1 MTNLNS
7 PTGVGQSSTT
17 AADPYGA
24 HADPYGATSAET
36 ANGSDLSALAADA
49 GEATHQVVDTAKQE
63 TRSVASE
70 AGRQAKMLAGQ
81 VRDEL
86 RDQAATQQTR
96 AADGLHATGSAFTK
110 MADGSDDSGYAPQL
124 VRAAGERI
132 DSAANWLGTR
142 DPAAV
147 VEDVKRF
154 ARRRPGVFI
163 AIAVGA
169 GIFVGR
175 VTRAL
180 ATSSDAGDSNAPATR
195 SSTGNGFNAPPAPPA
210 RQTAPP
216 SVSSVGAPTGMPSAA
231 GVGSPLQAKDRES
244 A

>member
-1 MTNLNS
+1 MSNLNS
-7 PTGVGQSSTT
+7 PTGVRQSPAN

-24 HADPYGATSAET
+24 TGAET
-36 ANGSDLSALAADA
+36 ANGSDLSSLAADA

-96 AADGLHATGSAFTK
+96 AADGLHAAGSAFTK
-110 MADGSDDSGYAPQL
+110 MADGSDDTGYAPTL

-142 DPAAV
+142 DPGAV

-169 GIFVGR
+169 GVLVGR

-180 ATSSDAGDSNAPATR
+180 VTSSADNDSDAPATG
-195 SSTGNGFNAPPAPPA
+195 SSTGNGFHAPPAPPA

-216 SVSSVGAPTGMPSAA
+216 SASSAGTTTQGWSEAGAGYPLLTK
-231 GVGSPLQAKDRES
+231 GSDLV
-244 A
+244 

>member
-7 PTGVGQSSTT
+7 PTGVGQSSTN
-17 AADPYGA
+17 A
-24 HADPYGATSAET
+24 ADPYGATSAET
-36 ANGSDLSALAADA
+36 ANGSDLSSLAADA
-49 GEATHQVVDTAKQE
+49 GEATRQVADTAKQE

-70 AGRQAKMLAGQ
+70 AGRQAKRLAGQ

-110 MADGSDDSGYAPQL
+110 MADASADSGYAPQL

-142 DPAAV
+142 DPGAV

-169 GIFVGR
+169 GILVGR

-180 ATSSDAGDSNAPATR
+180 ATPSDDNDSDAPATG
-195 SSTGNGFNAPPAPPA
+195 SSPANGFNAPPAPPV

-216 SVSSVGAPTGMPSAA
+216 SVSRIGATTEMPLAA
-231 GVGSPLQAKDRES
+231 GAGYPLQTRDSES